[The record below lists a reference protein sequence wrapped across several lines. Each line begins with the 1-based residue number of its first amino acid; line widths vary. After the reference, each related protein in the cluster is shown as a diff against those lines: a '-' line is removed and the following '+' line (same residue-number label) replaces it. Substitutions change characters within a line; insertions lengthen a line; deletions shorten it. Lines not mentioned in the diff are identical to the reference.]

1 MIKFL
6 IIFAFVAVLTVCATR
21 GRGGYI
27 GDFIQLFAVQTTLLN
42 DTGNDLSPEMKT
54 FYYKAL
60 LYAAQA
66 QLVHHQFGQ
75 KRPIPKNGGKTIEF
89 RKFTP
94 LKKALTPLTEGV
106 TPAGNQLDVTAITA
120 TVSQYGDFISLSD
133 VLELTAIDNVLLE
146 TTRLLGDQAGLT
158 MDTVVRNIL
167 AAGTNV
173 MYAPKLSAGP
183 GSSETE
189 VTSRSALDGTSVLTV
204 DLVQQVVARL
214 RAVNA
219 PRINGSYV
227 AIIHPYA
234 EYDIMRDP
242 EWIDPHKYK
251 DTTNLY
257 EGEIGMIS
265 GVRFVESTE
274 AKIWRG
280 ADLCSTSRTL
290 TLGANISGAVTEI
303 TYSASGVTIAE
314 NELKGR
320 KIMINGVVAEVT
332 GNTASSGTH
341 KITVASTNFGSG
353 TSGTTLIY
361 PGEAGKDGLSVFGTL
376 FFGENA
382 YGVTDV
388 EGGGLQT
395 IVKQKGSAG
404 TADPLDQRSSVG
416 WKAIET
422 AEILMQPYL
431 IRVEHVSSRW
441 SASVEAN

>member
-6 IIFAFVAVLTVCATR
+6 IILAFVAVLTACVLNR
-21 GRGGYI
+21 RGGYI

-42 DTGNDLSPEMKT
+42 STGNDLSPEMKT
-54 FYYKAL
+54 FYDKAL

-94 LKKALTPLTEGV
+94 LAKALTPLTEGV

-120 TVSQYGDFISLSD
+120 TVSQYGDFIALSD
-133 VLELTAIDNVLLE
+133 VLELTAIDNVVLE
-146 TTRLLGDQAGLT
+146 TTKLLGDQAGLT
-158 MDTVVRNIL
+158 MDTIVRDIL
-167 AAGTNV
+167 VAGTNV
-173 MYAPKLSAGP
+173 MYAPKINASTGA
-183 GSSETE
+183 ETA
-189 VTSRSALDGTSVLTV
+189 VTSRANLDETAVLTV

-214 RAVNA
+214 RAVNT

-227 AIIHPYA
+227 AIIHPFA

-280 ADLCSTSRTL
+280 
-290 TLGANISGAVTEI
+290 
-303 TYSASGVTIAE
+303 
-314 NELKGR
+314 
-320 KIMINGVVAEVT
+320 T
-332 GNTASSGTH
+332 GCPS
-341 KITVASTNFGSG
+341 
-353 TSGTTLIY
+353 
-361 PGEAGKDGLSVFGTL
+361 GLSVFGTL

-404 TADPLDQRSSVG
+404 TADPLNQRSSVG

-422 AEILMQPYL
+422 AEILMQPYM
-431 IRVEHVSSRW
+431 IRVEHCSSRW
-441 SASVEAN
+441 SATVEAN

>member
-6 IIFAFVAVLTVCATR
+6 IILAFVAVLTACVLNR
-21 GRGGYI
+21 RGGYI

-42 DTGNDLSPEMKT
+42 STGNDLSPEMKT
-54 FYYKAL
+54 FYDKAL

-94 LKKALTPLTEGV
+94 LAKALTPLTEGV

-120 TVSQYGDFISLSD
+120 TVSQYGDFIALSD
-133 VLELTAIDNVLLE
+133 VLELTAIDNMVLE
-146 TTRLLGDQAGLT
+146 TTKLLGDQAGLT
-158 MDTVVRNIL
+158 MDTIVRDIL
-167 AAGTNV
+167 VAGTNV
-173 MYAPKLSAGP
+173 MYAPKINASTGA
-183 GSSETE
+183 ETP
-189 VTSRSALDGTSVLTV
+189 VVSRANLDATAVLTV

-214 RAVNA
+214 RAVNT

-227 AIIHPYA
+227 AIIHPFA

-280 ADLCSTSRTL
+280 
-290 TLGANISGAVTEI
+290 
-303 TYSASGVTIAE
+303 
-314 NELKGR
+314 
-320 KIMINGVVAEVT
+320 T
-332 GNTASSGTH
+332 GCP
-341 KITVASTNFGSG
+341 TN
-353 TSGTTLIY
+353 
-361 PGEAGKDGLSVFGTL
+361 LSVFGTL

-422 AEILMQPYL
+422 AEILMQPYM
-431 IRVEHVSSRW
+431 IRVEHCSSRW
-441 SASVEAN
+441 SATVDAN